1 MDIIEIKNF
10 SIFLYEE
17 AQDMIKTWNLLEI
30 CLKFEFSLIS
40 LNCVNFLW
48 LEVKFPEFS
57 WPSKILFFPDF
68 YLTCGNHEQLNVEY
82 KRGLHCFFLFRS
94 VIGPY
99 NSYHP
104 LNQSHAKRKPKATG
118 SVSFYFFFGFAPLNP
133 NSSNSNFY
141 LEDKRILIVEEAGV
155 VKICVTSFANRNNRA
170 IL

>member
-1 MDIIEIKNF
+1 MDIIEIKISPSF
-10 SIFLYEE
+10 FMKRLKTWW
-17 AQDMIKTWNLLEI
+17 KTWNLLEI

-68 YLTCGNHEQLNVEY
+68 YLTCGNHEQLNVEC

-118 SVSFYFFFGFAPLNP
+118 SVSFYFFLALRH
-133 NSSNSNFY
+133 S
-141 LEDKRILIVEEAGV
+141 IQIALIPIFTL
-155 VKICVTSFANRNNRA
+155 KIKGYS
-170 IL
+170 L

>member
-1 MDIIEIKNF
+1 MKD
-10 SIFLYEE
+10 
-17 AQDMIKTWNLLEI
+17 
-30 CLKFEFSLIS
+30 LKFAWHFNFPWFLSNVSVFSDS
-40 LNCVNFLW
+40 KWNFLNFPD
-48 LEVKFPEFS
+48 LE
-57 WPSKILFFPDF
+57 ILFFPDF
-68 YLTCGNHEQLNVEY
+68 YLTCGNHEQLNVEC

-104 LNQSHAKRKPKATG
+104 INQSHAKRKPKATG
-118 SVSFYFFFGFAPLNP
+118 SVSFYFVFGFAPLNP

-155 VKICVTSFANRNNRA
+155 VKICVTSFTNRNNHA

>member
-17 AQDMIKTWNLLEI
+17 AQDMMKDLKFAWNLLEI
-30 CLKFEFSLIS
+30 WI
-40 LNCVNFLW
+40 
-48 LEVKFPEFS
+48 FPDFS

-68 YLTCGNHEQLNVEY
+68 YLTCGNHEQLNVEC

-118 SVSFYFFFGFAPLNP
+118 SVSFYFVFGFAPLNP

>member
-17 AQDMIKTWNLLEI
+17 ARDMMKDLKFAWNLLEI
-30 CLKFEFSLIS
+30 WI
-40 LNCVNFLW
+40 
-48 LEVKFPEFS
+48 FPEFS

-68 YLTCGNHEQLNVEY
+68 YLTCGNHEQLNVEC

-118 SVSFYFFFGFAPLNP
+118 SVSFYFVFGFAPLNP
-133 NSSNSNFY
+133 KSSNSNFY

>member
-1 MDIIEIKNF
+1 MDIIEIKISPSF
-10 SIFLYEE
+10 FMKRLKTWW
-17 AQDMIKTWNLLEI
+17 KTWNLLEI
-30 CLKFEFSLIS
+30 FLKFEFSLIS

-68 YLTCGNHEQLNVEY
+68 YLTCGNHEQLNVEC

-118 SVSFYFFFGFAPLNP
+118 SVSFYFFLALRH
-133 NSSNSNFY
+133 S
-141 LEDKRILIVEEAGV
+141 IQIALIPIFTL
-155 VKICVTSFANRNNRA
+155 KIKGYS
-170 IL
+170 L

>member
-1 MDIIEIKNF
+1 MKD
-10 SIFLYEE
+10 
-17 AQDMIKTWNLLEI
+17 
-30 CLKFEFSLIS
+30 LKFAWHFNFAWFLSNVSVFSDS
-40 LNCVNFLW
+40 KRNFLNFPD
-48 LEVKFPEFS
+48 LE
-57 WPSKILFFPDF
+57 ILFFPDF
-68 YLTCGNHEQLNVEY
+68 YLTCGNHEQLNVEC

-118 SVSFYFFFGFAPLNP
+118 SVSFFFVFGFAPLNP

>member
-1 MDIIEIKNF
+1 MDIIERKVSPSF
-10 SIFLYEE
+10 FMKRLKTWW
-17 AQDMIKTWNLLEI
+17 KTWNLLDI
-30 CLKFEFSLIS
+30 SIFPDLFQMCQFSLTRSEIS
-40 LNCVNFLW
+40 WIFLT
-48 LEVKFPEFS
+48 L
-57 WPSKILFFPDF
+57 KILFFPDF
-68 YLTCGNHEQLNVEY
+68 YLTCGNHEQLNVEC
-82 KRGLHCFFLFRS
+82 KRGLHCFLLFRS

>member
-1 MDIIEIKNF
+1 MKR
-10 SIFLYEE
+10 LKTWW
-17 AQDMIKTWNLLEI
+17 KTWNLLEI

-68 YLTCGNHEQLNVEY
+68 YLTCGNHEQLNVEC
-82 KRGLHCFFLFRS
+82 KRGLHCFFLFCS

-104 LNQSHAKRKPKATG
+104 LNQSHVKRKATG
-118 SVSFYFFFGFAPLNP
+118 SVSFYFVFGFAPLNP

-155 VKICVTSFANRNNRA
+155 VKTCVTSFANRNNRA